1 MIMRSTNNSILI
13 KHAYYKRRA
22 RAIIANVSLIAIV
35 LCICIMMLLYGN
47 TNYSLDVV
55 IRVLRGENIQGANF
69 AIATL
74 RLPRMLS
81 GLLVGIAFGIAGNT
95 FQTMLRNPL
104 ASPDII
110 GVTSGSSVA
119 AVFCILVLG
128 LSGPAVSIISVISGL
143 LVSMLIYLLSKDIS
157 FSGSRLILIGIGIQ
171 AMLQAAI
178 SFLLLKASQYDVP
191 GAMRWLSGSLIGMI
205 FKSKDIPLMKCIP
218 TLFIVVMVFGIIS
231 LLFTKYLQVL
241 ELGDEFATTL
251 GIRLNL
257 VRIIL
262 ILSAVFL
269 IAFATS
275 TTGPIAF
282 VAFLAGPIAS
292 KIVGRGSSNV
302 LASGLVGALLVLS
315 SDMIGQYVFSTR
327 FPVGVITGILGAPYM
342 LFLLICINRRGE

>member
-22 RAIIANVSLIAIV
+22 RAIIANASLIAIV

-55 IRVLRGENIQGANF
+55 IRVLRGENIQGATF

-191 GAMRWLSGSLIGMI
+191 GAMRWLSGSLNGMT
-205 FKSKDIPLMKCIP
+205 MKGIP

>member
-1 MIMRSTNNSILI
+1 MIMRSTNNSIII

-55 IRVLRGENIQGANF
+55 IRVLRGENIQGATF

-191 GAMRWLSGSLIGMI
+191 GAMRWLSGSLNGMT
-205 FKSKDIPLMKCIP
+205 MKGIP

-327 FPVGVITGILGAPYM
+327 FPVLG
-342 LFLLICINRRGE
+342 F

>member
-1 MIMRSTNNSILI
+1 MIMRSTNNSIII

-55 IRVLRGENIQGANF
+55 IRVLRGENIQGATF

-171 AMLQAAI
+171 AMIQAAI

-191 GAMRWLSGSLIGMI
+191 GAMRWLSGSLNGMT
-205 FKSKDIPLMKCIP
+205 MKGIP

>member
-55 IRVLRGENIQGANF
+55 IRVLRGENIQGATF

-171 AMLQAAI
+171 VMLQAAI

-191 GAMRWLSGSLIGMI
+191 GAMRWLSGSLNGMT
-205 FKSKDIPLMKCIP
+205 MKGIP

>member
-119 AVFCILVLG
+119 AVFCILGLG

-191 GAMRWLSGSLIGMI
+191 GAMSWLSRSLNGMT
-205 FKSKDIPLMKCIP
+205 MKCIP

>member
-1 MIMRSTNNSILI
+1 MIMRSTNNSIII

-55 IRVLRGENIQGANF
+55 IRVLRGENIQGATF

-191 GAMRWLSGSLIGMI
+191 GAMRWLSGSLNGMT
-205 FKSKDIPLMKCIP
+205 MKGIP

-275 TTGPIAF
+275 TTWPIAF

>member
-55 IRVLRGENIQGANF
+55 IRVLRGENIQGATF

-143 LVSMLIYLLSKDIS
+143 LVSMIIYLLSKDIS

-191 GAMRWLSGSLIGMI
+191 GAMRWLSGSLNGMT
-205 FKSKDIPLMKCIP
+205 MKGIP

>member
-55 IRVLRGENIQGANF
+55 IRVLRGENIQGATF

-191 GAMRWLSGSLIGMI
+191 GAMRWLSGSLNGMT
-205 FKSKDIPLMKCIP
+205 MKGIP

-262 ILSAVFL
+262 ILSTVFL

>member
-1 MIMRSTNNSILI
+1 MIMRSTNNSIII

-55 IRVLRGENIQGANF
+55 IRVLRGENIQGATF

-191 GAMRWLSGSLIGMI
+191 GAMRWLSGSLNGMT
-205 FKSKDIPLMKCIP
+205 MKGIP

>member
-55 IRVLRGENIQGANF
+55 IRVLRGENIQGATF

-191 GAMRWLSGSLIGMI
+191 GAMRWLSGSLNGMT
-205 FKSKDIPLMKCIP
+205 MKGIP

-292 KIVGRGSSNV
+292 KIVGRGSSNI

>member
-55 IRVLRGENIQGANF
+55 IRVLRGENIQGATF

-119 AVFCILVLG
+119 AVFCILVFG

-191 GAMRWLSGSLIGMI
+191 GAMRWLSGSLNGMT
-205 FKSKDIPLMKCIP
+205 MKGIP

>member
-22 RAIIANVSLIAIV
+22 RAITANVSLIAIV

-191 GAMRWLSGSLIGMI
+191 GAMRWLSGSLNGMT
-205 FKSKDIPLMKCIP
+205 MKGIP

>member
-22 RAIIANVSLIAIV
+22 RAVIANVSLIAIV

-191 GAMRWLSGSLIGMI
+191 GAMRWLSGSLNGMT
-205 FKSKDIPLMKCIP
+205 MKGIP

-292 KIVGRGSSNV
+292 KIVGSGSSNV

>member
-1 MIMRSTNNSILI
+1 MIMRSTNNSIII

-47 TNYSLDVV
+47 TNYSLDLV
-55 IRVLRGENIQGANF
+55 IRVLRGENIQGATF

-191 GAMRWLSGSLIGMI
+191 GAMRWLSGSLNGMT
-205 FKSKDIPLMKCIP
+205 MKGIP

>member
-1 MIMRSTNNSILI
+1 MIMRSTNNSIII

-22 RAIIANVSLIAIV
+22 RAVIANVSLIAIV

-55 IRVLRGENIQGANF
+55 IRVLRGENIQGATF

-191 GAMRWLSGSLIGMI
+191 GAMRWLSGSLNGMT
-205 FKSKDIPLMKCIP
+205 MKGIP

>member
-1 MIMRSTNNSILI
+1 MIMRSTNNSIII

-22 RAIIANVSLIAIV
+22 RAVIANVSLIAIV

-55 IRVLRGENIQGANF
+55 IRVLRGENIQGATF

-191 GAMRWLSGSLIGMI
+191 GAMRWLSGSLNGMT
-205 FKSKDIPLMKCIP
+205 MKGIP

-327 FPVGVITGILGAPYM
+327 FPVGVIHGILGAPYM

>member
-1 MIMRSTNNSILI
+1 MIMRSTNNSIII

-191 GAMRWLSGSLIGMI
+191 GAMRWLSGSLNGMT
-205 FKSKDIPLMKCIP
+205 MKGIP

-262 ILSAVFL
+262 ILSTVFL

>member
-47 TNYSLDVV
+47 TNHSLDVV
-55 IRVLRGENIQGANF
+55 IRVLRGENIQGATF

-191 GAMRWLSGSLIGMI
+191 GAMRWLSGSLNGMT
-205 FKSKDIPLMKCIP
+205 MKGIP

>member
-1 MIMRSTNNSILI
+1 MIMRSTNNSIII

-22 RAIIANVSLIAIV
+22 RAIIANVSLIGIV

-55 IRVLRGENIQGANF
+55 IRVLRGENIQGATF

-191 GAMRWLSGSLIGMI
+191 GAMRWLSGSLNGMT
-205 FKSKDIPLMKCIP
+205 MKGIP

>member
-1 MIMRSTNNSILI
+1 MIMRSTNNSIII

-171 AMLQAAI
+171 VMLQAAI

-191 GAMRWLSGSLIGMI
+191 GAMRWLSGSLNGMT
-205 FKSKDIPLMKCIP
+205 MKGIP

>member
-22 RAIIANVSLIAIV
+22 RAIIANISLIAIV

-55 IRVLRGENIQGANF
+55 IRVLRGENIQGATF

-191 GAMRWLSGSLIGMI
+191 GAMRWLSGSLNGMT
-205 FKSKDIPLMKCIP
+205 MKGIP

>member
-1 MIMRSTNNSILI
+1 MIENTQSII
-13 KHAYYKRRA
+13 KKGYHQRRT
-22 RAIIANVSLIAIV
+22 RMISVTIILAV
-35 LCICIMMLLYGN
+35 LTICLCTMMLIYGN

-55 IRVLRGENIQGANF
+55 FKVLSGEKIKGASF

-74 RLPRMLS
+74 RLPRMLCA
-81 GLLVGIAFGIAGNT
+81 LLVGIAFGIAGNT

-119 AVFCILVLG
+119 AVFCILVLHM
-128 LSGPAVSIISVISGL
+128 SGPSVSIVAVISGL
-143 LVSMLIYLLSKDIS
+143 VISVLIYLLSNGSS

-171 AMLQAAI
+171 AMLNAVT
-178 SFLLLKASQYDVP
+178 SFLLLKANQYDVA
-191 GAMRWLSGSLIGMI
+191 GALRWLSGSLNGMTMNNVP
-205 FKSKDIPLMKCIP
+205 S
-218 TLFIVVMVFGIIS
+218 LFIVVAVFGTII
-231 LLFTKYLQVL
+231 LFLTKYLQVL

-251 GIRLNL
+251 GIKMNL

-262 ILSAVFL
+262 ILSSVFL

-282 VAFLAGPIAS
+282 VAFLAGPIGS
-292 KIVGRGSSNV
+292 KLVGKGAPNAISS
-302 LASGLVGALLVLS
+302 ALVGALLVLG
-315 SDMIGQYVFSTR
+315 SDMIGQFVFSTR

-342 LFLLICINRRGE
+342 LFLLICINRRGES

>member
-1 MIMRSTNNSILI
+1 MIMRSTNNSIII

-55 IRVLRGENIQGANF
+55 IRVLRGENIQGATF

-191 GAMRWLSGSLIGMI
+191 GAMRWLSGSLNGMT
-205 FKSKDIPLMKCIP
+205 MKGIP

-241 ELGDEFATTL
+241 ELGDEFATTR

>member
-55 IRVLRGENIQGANF
+55 IRVLRGENIQGATF
-69 AIATL
+69 AITTL

-191 GAMRWLSGSLIGMI
+191 GAMRWLSGSLNGMT
-205 FKSKDIPLMKCIP
+205 MKGIP

>member
-1 MIMRSTNNSILI
+1 MIMRSTNNSIII

-55 IRVLRGENIQGANF
+55 IRVLRGENIQGATF

-191 GAMRWLSGSLIGMI
+191 GAMRWLSGSLNGMTM
-205 FKSKDIPLMKCIP
+205 KDIP

>member
-22 RAIIANVSLIAIV
+22 RAVIANVSLIAIV

-191 GAMRWLSGSLIGMI
+191 GAMRWLSGSLNGMT
-205 FKSKDIPLMKCIP
+205 MKGIP

-241 ELGDEFATTL
+241 ELGDEFATTR

>member
-1 MIMRSTNNSILI
+1 MIMRSTNNSIII

-191 GAMRWLSGSLIGMI
+191 GAMRWLSGSLNGMT
-205 FKSKDIPLMKCIP
+205 MKGIP

>member
-55 IRVLRGENIQGANF
+55 IRVLRGENIQGATF

-95 FQTMLRNPL
+95 FQTMLRNHL

-191 GAMRWLSGSLIGMI
+191 GAMRWLSGSLNGMT
-205 FKSKDIPLMKCIP
+205 MKGIP

>member
-22 RAIIANVSLIAIV
+22 RAVIANVSLIAIV

-55 IRVLRGENIQGANF
+55 IRVLRGENIQGATF

-191 GAMRWLSGSLIGMI
+191 GAMRWLSGSLNGMT
-205 FKSKDIPLMKCIP
+205 MKGIP

>member
-1 MIMRSTNNSILI
+1 MIMRSTNNSIII

-55 IRVLRGENIQGANF
+55 IRVLRGENIQGATF

-191 GAMRWLSGSLIGMI
+191 GAMRWLSGSLNGMT
-205 FKSKDIPLMKCIP
+205 MKGIP

-327 FPVGVITGILGAPYM
+327 FPVGVITGMLGAPYM

>member
-1 MIMRSTNNSILI
+1 MIMRSTNNSIII

-55 IRVLRGENIQGANF
+55 IRVLRGENIQGATF

-171 AMLQAAI
+171 VMLQAAI

-191 GAMRWLSGSLIGMI
+191 GAMRWLSGSLNGMT
-205 FKSKDIPLMKCIP
+205 MKGIP

>member
-22 RAIIANVSLIAIV
+22 RAIIANASLIAIV

-55 IRVLRGENIQGANF
+55 IRVLRGENIQGATF

-110 GVTSGSSVA
+110 GVTSGSSVS

-191 GAMRWLSGSLIGMI
+191 GAMRWLSGSLNGMT
-205 FKSKDIPLMKCIP
+205 MKGIP

>member
-1 MIMRSTNNSILI
+1 MIMRSTNNSIII

-22 RAIIANVSLIAIV
+22 RAITANVSLIAIV

-55 IRVLRGENIQGANF
+55 IRVLRGENIQGATF

-191 GAMRWLSGSLIGMI
+191 GVMRWLSGSLNGMT
-205 FKSKDIPLMKCIP
+205 MKGIP

>member
-1 MIMRSTNNSILI
+1 MIMRSTNNSIII

-22 RAIIANVSLIAIV
+22 YAIIANVSLIAIV

-55 IRVLRGENIQGANF
+55 IRVLRGENIQGATF

-191 GAMRWLSGSLIGMI
+191 GAMRWLSGSLNGMT
-205 FKSKDIPLMKCIP
+205 MKGIP

-231 LLFTKYLQVL
+231 LL
-241 ELGDEFATTL
+241 LGDEFATTL